1 MKMNQ
6 LGIPSARQMLF
17 LSSLLSKDS
26 DMYIIEHWHSSWWLL
41 MAIFLK
47 GVRYSTLFLSV
58 YIHAST
64 SRRLIDLG
72 WDGGEWHKDQRLI
85 VEHQPLAVRANNARH
100 VERRNYQLSRSR
112 LCILMLLILL
122 WLSCML
128 RYGSSSSSST
138 LSIWA
143 DVNNMKD
150 ILRFFS
156 FFVFIAFCFCRRLL
170 IVSNKSSLVDFTYLI
185 FSWHFNN
192 KSNAGRTN

>member
-1 MKMNQ
+1 MAAHGYFSK
-6 LGIPSARQMLF
+6 GCA
-17 LSSLLSKDS
+17 LLYTVFVCVYPRVYLAPIDWSWMGWRRMAQRSKA
-26 DMYIIEHWHSSWWLL
+26 HS
-41 MAIFLK
+41 
-47 GVRYSTLFLSV
+47 R
-58 YIHAST
+58 AST
-64 SRRLIDLG
+64 AGCAWKLHFEQQFVVQNSLIDV
-72 WDGGEWHKDQRLI
+72 Q
-85 VEHQPLAVRANNARH
+85 NNARH
-100 VERRNYQLSRSR
+100 DERRNYQLSRSR